1 MWRAGL
7 MMLERGGSKGQD
19 GRAVVNGLRCRT
31 GREGVGN
38 WSSTTCPGFQNA
50 LGTSPPAAPRPSPP
64 SPCQVPMDSPAV
76 ARSQW
81 TLWRRSESQSPTLQ
95 DHQPLPPA
103 TTAKFPPPSRTTTP
117 NPRSPSILLLSN
129 ISSRAVLGGRGVL
142 PPPLLFLCPASDINE
157 GLRGGGVHSGT
168 WMGTDPFWLP
178 CSE

>member
-1 MWRAGL
+1 MG
-7 MMLERGGSKGQD
+7 E
-19 GRAVVNGLRCRT
+19 AVVNGLRCRT

-50 LGTSPPAAPRPSPP
+50 PGTRPPAAPQPSPP
-64 SPCQVPMDSPAV
+64 SPCQVPVDSPAV

-103 TTAKFPPPSRTTTP
+103 TTAKFHIPPPPTQDLPPSCFFP
-117 NPRSPSILLLSN
+117 ISPQ
-129 ISSRAVLGGRGVL
+129 GQCWGRGESYH
-142 PPPLLFLCPASDINE
+142 PPFCFCVQPLTLI